1 MPALIAL
8 DDLQLRRLETAITR
22 IESGP
27 PAKRRKLSC
36 LLSALESERAEL
48 LRFNRRARFAQTPRP
63 DPRAAARRR
72 HAEPAGVASA

>member
-8 DDLQLRRLETAITR
+8 DDLQLRRLETAIMR

-27 PAKRRKLSC
+27 LAKRRKLSC

-48 LRFNRRARFAQTPRP
+48 LRFNPRARFARTLR
-63 DPRAAARRR
+63 RSAAARRG
-72 HAEPAGVASA
+72 HAKAFGAASA